1 MLKTF
6 NDLIIRLCLRKIK
19 RGRTADPFQAAERR
33 GTLSGGGRIRRPSSA
48 RNTKKDERSLSTI
61 AISLRSM
68 SNVLDSSGRMS
79 FGQFVG
85 VQENKENTDGCGIE
99 GYGVSGVK
107 KLSPHITEKCN
118 IGNGFFFKK
127 AL

>member
-1 MLKTF
+1 MK
-6 NDLIIRLCLRKIK
+6 
-19 RGRTADPFQAAERR
+19 
-33 GTLSGGGRIRRPSSA
+33 RIRSNYRFIMAFNSA
-48 RNTKKDERSLSTI
+48 LIALGLFGVLPPTATAMLHNLLII

-79 FGQFVG
+79 FGQFTG